1 MERRSL
7 PSASTPHPPPP
18 PVLGKRTP
26 GPASRRGG
34 RTPQLAQE
42 LRAEAQLL
50 SSMASLI
57 ELIGTKPSI
66 TTLVKAAQELAAYI
80 EITTLWLEDN
90 QVDVPSVSKTVK
102 AAKKLL
108 DTTFKVP
115 EAGKLRRHELFEE
128 QVLVSPR
135 IVRVE
140 SSVESDPLLEAEAA
154 IVEPSAAVVEGS
166 SSSSAEKR
174 SKRRV

>member
-7 PSASTPHPPPP
+7 PSASAPHPPPP
-18 PVLGKRTP
+18 PVIGKRP
-26 GPASRRGG
+26 GPASRRSG

-66 TTLVKAAQELAAYI
+66 TTLVKSAQELAAYI

-90 QVDVPSVSKTVK
+90 QVDVASVSRTVK

-128 QVLVSPR
+128 PLLVSPK
-135 IVRVE
+135 IVRVD
-140 SSVESDPLLEAEAA
+140 SSVESDPLAEAEAA
-154 IVEPSAAVVEGS
+154 VIEPSAAVVEGS
-166 SSSSAEKR
+166 SSHEKR
-174 SKRRV
+174 SKRRI

>member
-18 PVLGKRTP
+18 PVLSKRGP

-50 SSMASLI
+50 SCMASLI

-66 TTLVKAAQELAAYI
+66 TTLVKSAQELAAYI

-90 QVDVPSVSKTVK
+90 QVDVPTVSKTVK

-108 DTTFKVP
+108 YTTFKVP
-115 EAGKLRRHELFEE
+115 EAGKLKRNELFEE
-128 QVLVSPR
+128 TLFLGPK
-135 IVRVE
+135 IVRVD
-140 SSVESDPLLEAEAA
+140 SSVESDPLAEAEAA
-154 IVEPSAAVVEGS
+154 VVEPSAAVVEGS
-166 SSSSAEKR
+166 SSQEKR
-174 SKRRV
+174 SKRRI